1 MFCFFA
7 IIFINYI
14 RFILSAY
21 KIISEPLFII
31 RNVEIYTCIYFGSS
45 EDPPPLVGV
54 VVEGV
59 VVSTVEP
66 LGL

>member
-1 MFCFFA
+1 MSRYTPV
-7 IIFINYI
+7 FI
-14 RFILSAY
+14 
-21 KIISEPLFII
+21 
-31 RNVEIYTCIYFGSS
+31 FGSS

-66 LGL
+66 PGL